1 MSADLIY
8 QSAGGALVVEV
19 NFAISSAARIVRQI
33 RAALARRTQDR
44 AQAHTAA
51 TAELQCELNASL
63 AGILLESELAL
74 LEASPAQAP
83 KLRHLVQLAGD
94 LRDRLR
100 A

>member
-1 MSADLIY
+1 
-8 QSAGGALVVEV
+8 
-19 NFAISSAARIVRQI
+19 
-33 RAALARRTQDR
+33 
-44 AQAHTAA
+44 
-51 TAELQCELNASL
+51 LQCELNASL